1 VDPLTVRFELER
13 PYVDFPAL
21 VSSAN
26 YNAVVL
32 PAAYD
37 HDFARRPVGTGP
49 FRLVG
54 YENGVKATFTRNQS
68 YWRPDL
74 PRLDGIEMHFADV
87 TAQVLAMKAGA
98 SDLMVL
104 TPFEAART
112 LAADRTIRILRSRSN
127 AWLGLHMRTD
137 AEPWTDRRVRLA
149 LALSIDRPAL
159 LDVVQGGYGRLGND
173 HLFPPSFPLSSP
185 PPQRARDVDTARA
198 LLAAA
203 GFGGGL
209 GVTLATIDQ
218 GAPSQYA
225 QVLQD
230 QTAAAG
236 FRIALDLQPLAVYY
250 GNGSNQ
256 PWRDVPLG
264 LVGWTSAP
272 TPALVVHETS
282 TCGGVWNASRWCNQ
296 SFDRLARRFDAEIKA
311 ARRQQIASRMAVI
324 EHSEV
329 PLVVAYWI
337 DALRAVR
344 KVVAGVRASGSGSV
358 DLSRARLTDG

>member
-1 VDPLTVRFELER
+1 
-13 PYVDFPAL
+13 
-21 VSSAN
+21 
-26 YNAVVL
+26 
-32 PAAYD
+32 
-37 HDFARRPVGTGP
+37 
-49 FRLVG
+49 
-54 YENGVKATFTRNQS
+54 
-68 YWRPDL
+68 
-74 PRLDGIEMHFADV
+74 
-87 TAQVLAMKAGA
+87 
-98 SDLMVL
+98 MVL

-112 LAADRTIRILRSRSN
+112 LAADRALRILRSRSN

-149 LALSIDRPAL
+149 LALSIDRPAV
-159 LDVVQGGYGRLGND
+159 LDLIQGGYGRVGND

-185 PPQRARDVDTARA
+185 PPQRARDVDTAHA

-203 GFGGGL
+203 GFGDGL

-218 GAPSQYA
+218 GAPPQYA

-230 QTAAAG
+230 QAAAAG
-236 FRIALDLQPLAVYY
+236 FQIALDLQPLAVYY
-250 GNGSNQ
+250 GNGNNQ

-282 TCGGVWNASRWCNQ
+282 ACGGVWNASRWCNRG
-296 SFDRLARRFDAEIKA
+296 FDRLARRFDAETETA
-311 ARRQQIASRMAVI
+311 TRQQIASRMAAI
-324 EHSEV
+324 QQSDV

-358 DLSRARLTDG
+358 DLSRARLTDGG